1 METST
6 ELEMKATALL
16 VVVACV
22 LSGCTDDSSLA
33 DSTSTFTGRVNVS
46 SQALGRPPAPSA
58 SGVTGTSSRKA
69 ETHAFGMVAGAAGT
83 SEAADFSGAPVDGT
97 SSATNPG
104 ADALQ
109 NVSAATA
116 VAPTMIIRTGQA
128 FIEVDKVDPAILR
141 IRQLAAQVGGYI
153 ANSSVSGGHDQIRQ
167 ATLEVKIP
175 ASKYDQAVGDLSTIG
190 KVETVNSTAED
201 VGEEFVDVTAR
212 VTNARRLEERI
223 IALLS
228 TRTAKL
234 DEVLRVEH
242 ELARVR
248 EEIERYEGR
257 LRFLS
262 TRAATSTLTITVHE
276 PMPVLGNTPG
286 TNPIAAAL
294 RRAWR
299 NFVGFLAAIIESLG
313 VVIPLALI
321 GLAGWLGYLR
331 WKKAKD
337 RKAN

>member
-1 METST
+1 
-6 ELEMKATALL
+6 
-16 VVVACV
+16 VA
-22 LSGCTDDSSLA
+22 DEASSP
-33 DSTSTFTGRVNVS
+33 TT
-46 SQALGRPPAPSA
+46 
-58 SGVTGTSSRKA
+58 
-69 ETHAFGMVAGAAGT
+69 
-83 SEAADFSGAPVDGT
+83 
-97 SSATNPG
+97 PG

-109 NVSAATA
+109 NVNAVTA

-153 ANSSVSGGHDQIRQ
+153 ANSSISGGRDQIRQ
-167 ATLEVKIP
+167 ATLEIKMP
-175 ASKYDQAVGDLSTIG
+175 ASKYDQGVGELSTIG

-223 IALLS
+223 ITLLS

-299 NFVGFLAAIIESLG
+299 NFVGFVAAIIESLG
-313 VVIPLALI
+313 VVIPLVLI
-321 GLAGWLGYLR
+321 GFVGWLGYRR
-331 WKKAKD
+331 WK
-337 RKAN
+337 RSRRAN

>member
-1 METST
+1 VDE
-6 ELEMKATALL
+6 A
-16 VVVACV
+16 
-22 LSGCTDDSSLA
+22 SS
-33 DSTSTFTGRVNVS
+33 
-46 SQALGRPPAPSA
+46 P
-58 SGVTGTSSRKA
+58 
-69 ETHAFGMVAGAAGT
+69 
-83 SEAADFSGAPVDGT
+83 
-97 SSATNPG
+97 TNPG

-109 NVSAATA
+109 NVNTATA
-116 VAPTMIIRTGQA
+116 IAPTMIIRTGQA
-128 FIEVDKVDPAILR
+128 FIEVEKVDPAILR

-153 ANSSVSGGHDQIRQ
+153 ANSSISGGRDQIRQ
-167 ATLEVKIP
+167 ATLEIKMP
-175 ASKYDQAVGDLSTIG
+175 ASKYDQGVGELSTIG

-223 IALLS
+223 ITLLS

-276 PMPVLGNTPG
+276 PAPILGNNPG
-286 TNPIAAAL
+286 ENPIAAAL
-294 RRAWR
+294 RHAWK
-299 NFVGFLAAIIESLG
+299 NFVALVAGIIASLG

-321 GLAGWLGYLR
+321 GFGGWLGYRR
-331 WKKAKD
+331 WKRQD
-337 RKAN
+337 SQR

>member
-1 METST
+1 
-6 ELEMKATALL
+6 MKATALL
-16 VVVACV
+16 ALVACA
-22 LSGCTDDSSLA
+22 LSGCTGDSSLDHSSST
-33 DSTSTFTGRVNVS
+33 DSAGTFTRRENVS
-46 SQALGRPPAPSA
+46 FKASARPSAAPVTSATGRLSQAATPRALGIAGSA
-58 SGVTGTSSRKA
+58 
-69 ETHAFGMVAGAAGT
+69 AA
-83 SEAADFSGAPVDGT
+83 SQVADFSGAPVDET
-97 SSATNPG
+97 SSGANPG

-109 NVSAATA
+109 NVNAATS

-153 ANSSVSGGHDQIRQ
+153 ANSSVSGGRDQIRQ
-167 ATLEVKIP
+167 ATLEIKIP

-212 VTNARRLEERI
+212 VNNARRLEERLI
-223 IALLS
+223 TLLS
-228 TRTAKL
+228 TRTGKL
-234 DEVLRVEH
+234 DEVLRVER

-299 NFVGFLAAIIESLG
+299 NFVGLVAAIIESLG

-321 GLAGWLGYLR
+321 GFGGWLGYRR
-331 WKKAKD
+331 WKRRQD
-337 RKAN
+337 SQR